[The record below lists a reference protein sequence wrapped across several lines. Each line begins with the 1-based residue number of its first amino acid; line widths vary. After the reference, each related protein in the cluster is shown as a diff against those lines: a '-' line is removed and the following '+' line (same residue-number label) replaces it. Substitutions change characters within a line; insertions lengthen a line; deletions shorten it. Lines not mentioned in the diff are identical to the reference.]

1 MTLYANNINIETLTE
16 NNDRGSIINYGKF
29 YLTKGKV
36 TAKTPA
42 SIMYHGLYNIGT
54 MTIGAEASLKLE
66 SGLINEREGHITN
79 NGRLE
84 TAGYTYLTAPSLI
97 ENNGEWILNGNV
109 DSQDTEWDTVLI
121 RVGENGT
128 IRGDGDII
136 VFKPDSGFE
145 ALSSNQTTTWIS
157 KIDLSQFF
165 KNPKEQHVEYELTG
179 DNNPAGARIEGD
191 KLIVDKS
198 SEERTCTIKATAA
211 QTNFWSEK
219 SVTITVTVRPEA
231 LQGVTI
237 TPYRGTYD
245 GTAHKM
251 VEISGV
257 SKNAKIEYLVCYWN
271 GIVSTNRNDLT
282 REGWTP
288 TCPTITNVSD
298 APPVNADTDAYHYG
312 KRLYIRIWDN
322 NQYYETQAE
331 ENIILEDTSYLKVEV
346 YPRDLSDQYVEATV
360 ESPGY
365 MEDDKQDGYCTRN
378 PYYKNK
384 MKKLVTV
391 KYKGENLDPILWT
404 TSALTP
410 RDGQQL
416 YNNSYYIEIG
426 NYNLTLQA

>member
-42 SIMYHGLYNIGT
+42 STMYHGLYNIGT

-84 TAGYTYLTAPSLI
+84 TAGYTYFTAPSLI

-179 DNNPAGARIEGD
+179 DNNPAG
-191 KLIVDKS
+191 
-198 SEERTCTIKATAA
+198 
-211 QTNFWSEK
+211 
-219 SVTITVTVRPEA
+219 
-231 LQGVTI
+231 
-237 TPYRGTYD
+237 
-245 GTAHKM
+245 
-251 VEISGV
+251 
-257 SKNAKIEYLVCYWN
+257 
-271 GIVSTNRNDLT
+271 
-282 REGWTP
+282 
-288 TCPTITNVSD
+288 
-298 APPVNADTDAYHYG
+298 
-312 KRLYIRIWDN
+312 
-322 NQYYETQAE
+322 
-331 ENIILEDTSYLKVEV
+331 ED
-346 YPRDLSDQYVEATV
+346 R
-360 ESPGY
+360 
-365 MEDDKQDGYCTRN
+365 R
-378 PYYKNK
+378 
-384 MKKLVTV
+384 
-391 KYKGENLDPILWT
+391 
-404 TSALTP
+404 
-410 RDGQQL
+410 
-416 YNNSYYIEIG
+416 
-426 NYNLTLQA
+426 